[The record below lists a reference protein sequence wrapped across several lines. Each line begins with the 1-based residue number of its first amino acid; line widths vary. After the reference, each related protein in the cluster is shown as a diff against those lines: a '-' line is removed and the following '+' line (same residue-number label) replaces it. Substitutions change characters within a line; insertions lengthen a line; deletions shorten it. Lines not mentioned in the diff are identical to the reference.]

1 MDPLLKFYHPPP
13 IDTVSIPVNGM
24 FIKNTGCRTK
34 FRANLVYQCLSS
46 DFSGFWSLTFSTR
59 ELPRRIRAKGG
70 PRPVVLGV
78 EPQLETGERVG
89 ESLGEEA

>member
-1 MDPLLKFYHPPP
+1 MKNKIQSKFG
-13 IDTVSIPVNGM
+13 ISIS
-24 FIKNTGCRTK
+24 IS
-34 FRANLVYQCLSS
+34 LSS

-70 PRPVVLGV
+70 PRPVLGV

>member
-1 MDPLLKFYHPPP
+1 MECSSKILDEEQNSEQIWY
-13 IDTVSIPVNGM
+13 INI
-24 FIKNTGCRTK
+24 
-34 FRANLVYQCLSS
+34 YQSLSS

-70 PRPVVLGV
+70 PRPVLGV